1 MEQKAKFS
9 DIIFLIKGYGGVMNV
24 LKDQKGFTLVELM
37 VVVAIIG
44 ILSAVAIPNFKSYQA
59 KAKSS
64 EAKLQ
69 LASIYQAETALQA
82 DYDAYAVCLDFA
94 GYAGPTEKNYYAV
107 GLTGNGGSQTV
118 RDNGGDGCNDG
129 AQDVSFWIGHKTVGG
144 KKADSDAPL
153 KAIAVPASYPNP
165 DGLSAATVEATGNTF
180 IAAAAGPISSDKAKV
195 NEFSEW
201 IINENKNL
209 TEVKKGY

>member
-1 MEQKAKFS
+1 MKQ
-9 DIIFLIKGYGGVMNV
+9 IY
-24 LKDQKGFTLVELM
+24 KDESGFTLVELM

-59 KAKSS
+59 KAKTS

-69 LASIYQAETALQA
+69 LASVYQAETSLQA

-94 GYAGPTEKNYYAV
+94 GYSGPTEANYYAV
-107 GLTGNGGSQTV
+107 GLTGNGGAQVV

-129 AQDVSFWIGHKTVGG
+129 GEGVSWWKGNKSVGG
-144 KKADSDAPL
+144 KKADTDAPL
-153 KAIAVPASYPNP
+153 KAIAIPNSYPNP
-165 DGLSAATVEATGNTF
+165 DGLAPASVETNGNSF
-180 IAAAAGPISSDKAKV
+180 IAGAAGPISSDKAKN

-201 IINENKNL
+201 VINENKNL
-209 TEVKKGY
+209 LEVKKGY

>member
-1 MEQKAKFS
+1 MDFN
-9 DIIFLIKGYGGVMNV
+9 LIKN
-24 LKDQKGFTLVELM
+24 QKGFTLVELM

-59 KAKSS
+59 KAKTS

-69 LASIYQAETALQA
+69 LASVYQAETALQA

-94 GYAGPTEKNYYAV
+94 GYSGPTEANYYAV
-107 GLTGNGGSQTV
+107 GLTGAGGAQIV

-129 AQDVSFWIGHKTVGG
+129 AEGISWWKGNKTVGG

-153 KAIAVPASYPNP
+153 KAIAVPGSYTNP
-165 DGLSAATVEATGNTF
+165 DGLSAATVEVNGNSF
-180 IAAAAGPISSDKAKV
+180 IAAAAGPISSDKAKN